1 MEQGNKITSG
11 SRKFALKGLS
21 CSSCAAGIEAALR
34 QQPQI
39 NAVQINFNQASL
51 KVESDLPDSELLPLL
66 QRIGENV
73 ETGLVVSHW
82 GQGAAPQESRGEWVQ
97 WVKLGVGSLLLVAG
111 FLLSAAQPDSSIAIA
126 CYLIS
131 YLLVGGSV
139 LLAAARNLRQKFWFD
154 ENLLMTI
161 ATVGALIIGEYP
173 EAVAVMLFYLIG
185 EILQGRAVDRS
196 RRAIGRLIDIRPE
209 TANLLEGGQVR
220 EVRPQDVEVD
230 ATIVIRPGE
239 RVPLDGEVVE
249 GESLLDTSALTGE
262 SVPRRMA
269 AGDELLAGMING
281 EGVLRARV
289 IREFEKSTLA
299 RILELVEHASEN
311 KAGTE
316 RFITRFARI
325 YTPFVVAAAIL
336 IAVLPPLFFFASW
349 SDWFYR
355 SLIFLVVSCPCAL
368 LVSIPLGFFGG
379 IGRASHQGILV
390 KGGNYLEALARTG
403 TVVFDK
409 TGTLTRGVFE
419 VTAVNPAPGW
429 EKDGLLELA
438 ALAET
443 HSNHPVG
450 KSIRSACNNSFDVE
464 RLQESREL
472 TGLGVVATIDDRQVL
487 VGNRRLL
494 LDKGIEVDPAP
505 GSGTAVHL
513 AVDGQYAGYLIIAD
527 VVRDDAKETVDRL
540 RKLGVKHMVMLS
552 GDREAA
558 VREVAESL
566 NLDASYAELLPDQKL
581 EKVEELLNASHQGKM
596 AVVGDGIND
605 APILARSDVGV
616 AMGGLGSDAAIEAA
630 DVVLMTDEPAKLAT
644 AIETARLTERIVW
657 QNIIMAFT
665 AKGIVLLLGVFGLAS
680 MWQAIFADVGVA
692 LLAVMNSIRI
702 VR

>member
-1 MEQGNKITSG
+1 MEQGDTLTAK
-11 SRKFALKGLS
+11 SRKFALTGLT
-21 CSSCAAGIEAALR
+21 CTSCAAAIETTLR
-34 QQPQI
+34 QQPRI
-39 NAVQINFNQASL
+39 DAVRINFNQASL
-51 KVESDLPDSELLPLL
+51 RVESELPTAELLPLL
-66 QRIGENV
+66 QRIGESV
-73 ETGLVVSHW
+73 ETGLVVSPW
-82 GQGAAPQESRGEWVQ
+82 GEKPAALASREWLQ
-97 WVKLGVGSLLLVAG
+97 WAKLGLGSLLLLAG
-111 FLLSAAQPDSSIAIA
+111 FLIARDAPASVPAIG
-126 CYLIS
+126 CYLVS
-131 YLLVGGSV
+131 YLLVGGTV
-139 LLAAARNLRQKFWFD
+139 ILAALRNLRNRFWFD

-196 RRAIGRLIDIRPE
+196 RRAIGALIDIRPDS
-209 TANLLEGGQVR
+209 ANLLEDGQVR
-220 EVRPQDVEVD
+220 SVAPQQVGIG
-230 ATIVIRPGE
+230 ARIVVRPGE
-239 RVPLDGEVVE
+239 RVPLDGAIID
-249 GESLLDTSALTGE
+249 GTSLLDTSALTGE
-262 SVPRRMA
+262 AVPRRMV
-269 AGDELLAGMING
+269 AGDTLLAGMING
-281 EGVLRARV
+281 EGVLTVRV
-289 IREFEKSTLA
+289 DREYAQSTLA
-299 RILELVEHASEN
+299 RILDLVEHASEN

-325 YTPFVVAAAIL
+325 YTPLVVAAALL
-336 IAVLPPLFFFASW
+336 IAVLPPLVFGGGW

-390 KGGNYLEALARTG
+390 KGGNHLETLARTE

-419 VTAVNPAPGW
+419 VRTIAPAPAW
-429 EKDGLLELA
+429 QRRELLELA

-450 KSIRSACNNSFDVE
+450 QSIRTACACDLDPD

-472 TGLGVVATIDDRQVL
+472 PGLGIVATIDARRVL
-487 VGNRRLL
+487 VGNHRLL
-494 LDKGIEVDPAP
+494 MREGIEVAAVT

-513 AVDGQYAGYLIIAD
+513 AVDGVYAGYLLIAD
-527 VVRDDAKETVDRL
+527 VVRDDALETVARL
-540 RKLGVKHMVMLS
+540 RKLGVRRMVMLS

-558 VREVAESL
+558 VREVAQQL
-566 NLDASYAELLPDQKL
+566 GLDEYHAELLPDQKL
-581 EKVEELLNASHQGKM
+581 AKVEELLAEQHRGRLL
-596 AVVGDGIND
+596 VVGDGIND

-657 QNIIMAFT
+657 QNIALAFT
-665 AKGIVLLLGVFGLAS
+665 AKGAVLLLGLFGLATI
-680 MWQAIFADVGVA
+680 WQAIFADVGVA
-692 LLAVMNSIRI
+692 LLAVLNAIRI

>member
-1 MEQGNKITSG
+1 VEQGDTLTAK
-11 SRKFALKGLS
+11 SRKFALTGLT
-21 CSSCAAGIEAALR
+21 CTSCAAAIETTLR
-34 QQPQI
+34 QQPRI
-39 NAVQINFNQASL
+39 DAVRINFNQASL
-51 KVESDLPDSELLPLL
+51 RVESELPTAELLPLL
-66 QRIGENV
+66 QRIGESV
-73 ETGLVVSHW
+73 ETGLVVSPW
-82 GQGAAPQESRGEWVQ
+82 GEKPAALASREWLQ
-97 WVKLGVGSLLLVAG
+97 WAKLGLGSLLLLAG
-111 FLLSAAQPDSSIAIA
+111 FLIARDAPASVPAIG
-126 CYLIS
+126 CYLVS
-131 YLLVGGSV
+131 YLLVGGTV
-139 LLAAARNLRQKFWFD
+139 ILAALRNLRNRFWFD

-196 RRAIGRLIDIRPE
+196 RRAIGALLDIRPDS
-209 TANLLEGGQVR
+209 ANLLEDGQVR
-220 EVRPQDVEVD
+220 SVAPQQVGIG
-230 ATIVIRPGE
+230 ARIVVRPGE
-239 RVPLDGEVVE
+239 RVPLDGAIID
-249 GESLLDTSALTGE
+249 GTSLLDTSALTGE
-262 SVPRRMA
+262 AVPRRMV
-269 AGDELLAGMING
+269 AGDTLLAGMING
-281 EGVLRARV
+281 EGVLTVRV
-289 IREFEKSTLA
+289 DREYAQSTLA
-299 RILELVEHASEN
+299 RILDLVEHASEN

-325 YTPFVVAAAIL
+325 YTPLVVAAALL
-336 IAVLPPLFFFASW
+336 IAVLPPLVFGGGW

-390 KGGNYLEALARTG
+390 KGGNHLETLARTE

-419 VTAVNPAPGW
+419 VRTIAPAPAW
-429 EKDGLLELA
+429 QRRELLELA

-450 KSIRSACNNSFDVE
+450 QSIRTACACDLDPD

-472 TGLGVVATIDDRQVL
+472 PGLGIVATIDARRVL
-487 VGNRRLL
+487 VGNHRLL
-494 LDKGIEVDPAP
+494 MREGIEVAAVT

-513 AVDGQYAGYLIIAD
+513 AVDGVYAGYLLIAD
-527 VVRDDAKETVDRL
+527 VVRDDALETVARL
-540 RKLGVKHMVMLS
+540 RKLGVKRMVMLS

-558 VREVAESL
+558 VREVAQQL
-566 NLDASYAELLPDQKL
+566 GLDEYHAELLPDQKL
-581 EKVEELLNASHQGKM
+581 AKVEELLAEQRRGRLL
-596 AVVGDGIND
+596 VVGDGIND

-657 QNIIMAFT
+657 QNIALAFT
-665 AKGIVLLLGVFGLAS
+665 AKGAVLLLGLFGLATI
-680 MWQAIFADVGVA
+680 WQAIFADVGVA
-692 LLAVMNSIRI
+692 LLAVLNAIRI

>member
-1 MEQGNKITSG
+1 VEQGDTLTAK
-11 SRKFALKGLS
+11 SRKFALTGLT
-21 CSSCAAGIEAALR
+21 CTSCAAAIETTLR
-34 QQPQI
+34 QQPRI
-39 NAVQINFNQASL
+39 DAVRINFNQASL
-51 KVESDLPDSELLPLL
+51 RVESELPTAELLPLL
-66 QRIGENV
+66 QRIGESV
-73 ETGLVVSHW
+73 ETGLVVSPW
-82 GQGAAPQESRGEWVQ
+82 GEKPAALASREWLQ
-97 WVKLGVGSLLLVAG
+97 WAKLGLGSLLLLAG
-111 FLLSAAQPDSSIAIA
+111 FLIARDAPASVPAIG
-126 CYLIS
+126 CYLVS
-131 YLLVGGSV
+131 YLLVGGTV
-139 LLAAARNLRQKFWFD
+139 ILAALRNLRNRFWFD

-196 RRAIGRLIDIRPE
+196 RRAIGALIDIRPDS
-209 TANLLEGGQVR
+209 ANLLEDGQVR
-220 EVRPQDVEVD
+220 SVAPQQVGIG
-230 ATIVIRPGE
+230 ARIVVRPGE
-239 RVPLDGEVVE
+239 RVPLDGAIID
-249 GESLLDTSALTGE
+249 GTSLLDTSALTGE
-262 SVPRRMA
+262 AVPRRMV
-269 AGDELLAGMING
+269 AGDTLLAGMING
-281 EGVLRARV
+281 EGVLTVRV
-289 IREFEKSTLA
+289 DREYAQSTLA
-299 RILELVEHASEN
+299 RILDLVEHASDN

-325 YTPFVVAAAIL
+325 YTPLVVAAALL
-336 IAVLPPLFFFASW
+336 IAVLPPLVFGGGW

-390 KGGNYLEALARTG
+390 KGGNHLETLARTE

-419 VTAVNPAPGW
+419 VRSIAPAPAW
-429 EKDGLLELA
+429 QRRELLELA

-450 KSIRSACNNSFDVE
+450 QSIRTACACDLDPD

-472 TGLGVVATIDDRQVL
+472 PGLGIVATIDARRVL
-487 VGNRRLL
+487 VGNHRLL
-494 LDKGIEVDPAP
+494 MREGIEVAAVT

-513 AVDGQYAGYLIIAD
+513 AVDGVYAGYLLIAD
-527 VVRDDAKETVDRL
+527 VVRDDALETVARL
-540 RKLGVKHMVMLS
+540 RKLGVRRMVMLS

-558 VREVAESL
+558 VREVAQQL
-566 NLDASYAELLPDQKL
+566 GLDEYHAELLPDQKL
-581 EKVEELLNASHQGKM
+581 AKVEELLAEQHRGRLL
-596 AVVGDGIND
+596 VVGDGIND

-657 QNIIMAFT
+657 QNIALAFT
-665 AKGIVLLLGVFGLAS
+665 AKGAVLLLGLFGLATI
-680 MWQAIFADVGVA
+680 WQAIFADVGVA
-692 LLAVMNSIRI
+692 LLAVLNAIRI

>member
-1 MEQGNKITSG
+1 MEQGDTLTAK
-11 SRKFALKGLS
+11 SRKFALTGLT
-21 CSSCAAGIEAALR
+21 CTSCAAAIETTLR
-34 QQPQI
+34 QQPRI
-39 NAVQINFNQASL
+39 DAVQINFNQASL
-51 KVESDLPDSELLPLL
+51 RVESELPTAELLPLL
-66 QRIGENV
+66 QRIGESV
-73 ETGLVVSHW
+73 ETGLVVSPW
-82 GQGAAPQESRGEWVQ
+82 GEKPAALASREWLQ
-97 WVKLGVGSLLLVAG
+97 WAKLGLGSLLLLAG
-111 FLLSAAQPDSSIAIA
+111 FLIARDAPASVPAIG
-126 CYLIS
+126 CYLVS
-131 YLLVGGSV
+131 YLLVGGTV
-139 LLAAARNLRQKFWFD
+139 ILAALRNLRNRFWFD

-196 RRAIGRLIDIRPE
+196 RRAIGALIDIRPDS
-209 TANLLEGGQVR
+209 ANLLEDGQVR
-220 EVRPQDVEVD
+220 SVAPQQVGIG
-230 ATIVIRPGE
+230 ARIVVRPGE
-239 RVPLDGEVVE
+239 RVPLDGAIID
-249 GESLLDTSALTGE
+249 GTSLLDTSALTGE
-262 SVPRRMA
+262 AVPRRMV
-269 AGDELLAGMING
+269 AGDTLLAGMING
-281 EGVLRARV
+281 EGVLTVRV
-289 IREFEKSTLA
+289 DREYAQSTLA
-299 RILELVEHASEN
+299 RILDLVEHASDN

-325 YTPFVVAAAIL
+325 YTPLVVAAALL
-336 IAVLPPLFFFASW
+336 IAVLPPLVFGGGW

-390 KGGNYLEALARTG
+390 KGGNHLETLARTE

-419 VTAVNPAPGW
+419 VRTIAPAPAW
-429 EKDGLLELA
+429 QRRELLELA

-450 KSIRSACNNSFDVE
+450 QSIRTACACDLDPD

-472 TGLGVVATIDDRQVL
+472 PGLGIVATIDARRVL
-487 VGNRRLL
+487 VGNHRLL
-494 LDKGIEVDPAP
+494 MREGIEVAAVT

-513 AVDGQYAGYLIIAD
+513 AVDGVYAGYLLIAD
-527 VVRDDAKETVDRL
+527 VVRDDALETVARL
-540 RKLGVKHMVMLS
+540 RKLGVRRMVMLS

-558 VREVAESL
+558 VREVAQQL
-566 NLDASYAELLPDQKL
+566 GLDEYHAELLPDQKL
-581 EKVEELLNASHQGKM
+581 AKVEELLAEQHRGRLL
-596 AVVGDGIND
+596 VVGDGIND

-657 QNIIMAFT
+657 QNIALAFT
-665 AKGIVLLLGVFGLAS
+665 AKGAVLLLGLFGLATI
-680 MWQAIFADVGVA
+680 WQAIFADVGVA
-692 LLAVMNSIRI
+692 LLAVLNAIRI

>member
-1 MEQGNKITSG
+1 VEQGDTLTAK
-11 SRKFALKGLS
+11 SRKFALTGLT
-21 CSSCAAGIEAALR
+21 CTSCAAAIETTLR
-34 QQPQI
+34 QQPRI
-39 NAVQINFNQASL
+39 DAVRINFNQASL
-51 KVESDLPDSELLPLL
+51 RVESELPTAELLPLL
-66 QRIGENV
+66 QRIGESV
-73 ETGLVVSHW
+73 ETGLVVSPW
-82 GQGAAPQESRGEWVQ
+82 GEKPAALASREWLQ
-97 WVKLGVGSLLLVAG
+97 WAKLGLGSLLLLAG
-111 FLLSAAQPDSSIAIA
+111 FLIARDAPASVPAIG
-126 CYLIS
+126 CYLVS
-131 YLLVGGSV
+131 YLLVGGTV
-139 LLAAARNLRQKFWFD
+139 ILAALRNLRNRFWFD

-196 RRAIGRLIDIRPE
+196 RRAIGALIDIRPDS
-209 TANLLEGGQVR
+209 ANLLEDGQVR
-220 EVRPQDVEVD
+220 SVAPQQVGIG
-230 ATIVIRPGE
+230 ARIVVRPGE
-239 RVPLDGEVVE
+239 RVPLDGAIID
-249 GESLLDTSALTGE
+249 GTSLLDTSALTGE
-262 SVPRRMA
+262 AVPRRMV
-269 AGDELLAGMING
+269 AGDTLLAGMING
-281 EGVLRARV
+281 EGVLTVRVAR
-289 IREFEKSTLA
+289 EYAQSTLA
-299 RILELVEHASEN
+299 RILDLVEHASDN

-325 YTPFVVAAAIL
+325 YTPLVVAAALL
-336 IAVLPPLFFFASW
+336 IAVLPPLVFGGGW

-390 KGGNYLEALARTG
+390 KGGNHLETLARTE

-419 VTAVNPAPGW
+419 VRTIAPAPAW
-429 EKDGLLELA
+429 QRRELLELA

-450 KSIRSACNNSFDVE
+450 QSIRTACACDLDPD

-472 TGLGVVATIDDRQVL
+472 PGLGIVATIDARRVL
-487 VGNRRLL
+487 VGNHRLL
-494 LDKGIEVDPAP
+494 MREGIEVAAVT

-513 AVDGQYAGYLIIAD
+513 AVDGVYAGYLLIAD
-527 VVRDDAKETVDRL
+527 VVRDDALETVARL
-540 RKLGVKHMVMLS
+540 RKLGVRRMVMLS

-558 VREVAESL
+558 VREVAQQL
-566 NLDASYAELLPDQKL
+566 GLDEYHAELLPDQKL
-581 EKVEELLNASHQGKM
+581 AKVEELLAEQHRGRLL
-596 AVVGDGIND
+596 VVGDGIND

-657 QNIIMAFT
+657 QNIALAFT
-665 AKGIVLLLGVFGLAS
+665 AKGAVLLLGLFGLATI
-680 MWQAIFADVGVA
+680 WQAIFADVGVA
-692 LLAVMNSIRI
+692 LLAVLNAIRI

>member
-1 MEQGNKITSG
+1 MEQGDTLTAK
-11 SRKFALKGLS
+11 SRKFALTGLT
-21 CSSCAAGIEAALR
+21 CTSCAAAIETTLR
-34 QQPQI
+34 QQPRI
-39 NAVQINFNQASL
+39 DAVRINFNQASL
-51 KVESDLPDSELLPLL
+51 RVESELPTAELLPLL
-66 QRIGENV
+66 QRIGESV
-73 ETGLVVSHW
+73 ETGLVVSPW
-82 GQGAAPQESRGEWVQ
+82 GEKPAALASREWLQ
-97 WVKLGVGSLLLVAG
+97 WAKLGLGSLLLLAG
-111 FLLSAAQPDSSIAIA
+111 FLIARDAPDSVPAIG
-126 CYLIS
+126 CYLVS
-131 YLLVGGSV
+131 YLLVGGTV
-139 LLAAARNLRQKFWFD
+139 ILAALRNLRNRFWFD

-196 RRAIGRLIDIRPE
+196 RRAIGALLDIRPDS
-209 TANLLEGGQVR
+209 ANLLEDGQVR
-220 EVRPQDVEVD
+220 SVAPQQVGIG
-230 ATIVIRPGE
+230 ARIVVRPGE
-239 RVPLDGEVVE
+239 RVPLDGAIID
-249 GESLLDTSALTGE
+249 GTSLLDTSALTGE
-262 SVPRRMA
+262 AVPRRMV
-269 AGDELLAGMING
+269 AGDALLAGMING
-281 EGVLRARV
+281 EGVLTVRV
-289 IREFEKSTLA
+289 DREYAQSTLA
-299 RILELVEHASEN
+299 RILDLVEHASEN

-325 YTPFVVAAAIL
+325 YTPLVVAAALL
-336 IAVLPPLFFFASW
+336 IAVLPPLVFGGGW

-390 KGGNYLEALARTG
+390 KGGNHLETLARTE

-419 VTAVNPAPGW
+419 VRTIAPAPAW
-429 EKDGLLELA
+429 QRRELLELA

-450 KSIRSACNNSFDVE
+450 QSIRTACACDLDPD

-472 TGLGVVATIDDRQVL
+472 PGLGIVATIDARRVL
-487 VGNRRLL
+487 VGNHRLL
-494 LDKGIEVDPAP
+494 MREGIEVAAVT

-513 AVDGQYAGYLIIAD
+513 AVDGVYAGYLLIAD
-527 VVRDDAKETVDRL
+527 VVRDDALETVARL
-540 RKLGVKHMVMLS
+540 RKLGVRRMVMLS

-558 VREVAESL
+558 VREVAQQL
-566 NLDASYAELLPDQKL
+566 GLDEYHAELLPDQKL
-581 EKVEELLNASHQGKM
+581 AKVEELLAEQHRGRLL
-596 AVVGDGIND
+596 VVGDGIND

-657 QNIIMAFT
+657 QNIALAFT
-665 AKGIVLLLGVFGLAS
+665 AKGAVLLLGLFGLATI
-680 MWQAIFADVGVA
+680 WQAIFADVGVA
-692 LLAVMNSIRI
+692 LLAVLNAIRI

>member
-1 MEQGNKITSG
+1 MEQGDTLTAK
-11 SRKFALKGLS
+11 SRKFALTGLT
-21 CSSCAAGIEAALR
+21 CTSCAAAIETTLR
-34 QQPQI
+34 QQPRI
-39 NAVQINFNQASL
+39 DAVRINFNQASL
-51 KVESDLPDSELLPLL
+51 RVESELPTAELLPLL
-66 QRIGENV
+66 QRIGESV
-73 ETGLVVSHW
+73 ETGLVVSPW
-82 GQGAAPQESRGEWVQ
+82 GEKPAALASREWLQ
-97 WVKLGVGSLLLVAG
+97 WAKLGLGSLLLLAG
-111 FLLSAAQPDSSIAIA
+111 FLIARDAPASVPAIG
-126 CYLIS
+126 CYLVS
-131 YLLVGGSV
+131 YLLVGGTV
-139 LLAAARNLRQKFWFD
+139 ILAALRNLRNRFWFD

-196 RRAIGRLIDIRPE
+196 RRAIGALIDIRPDS
-209 TANLLEGGQVR
+209 ANLLEDGQVR
-220 EVRPQDVEVD
+220 SVAPQQVGIG
-230 ATIVIRPGE
+230 ARIVVRPGE
-239 RVPLDGEVVE
+239 RVPLDGAIID
-249 GESLLDTSALTGE
+249 GTSLLDTSALTGE
-262 SVPRRMA
+262 AVPRRMV
-269 AGDELLAGMING
+269 AGDTLLAGMING
-281 EGVLRARV
+281 EGVLTVRV
-289 IREFEKSTLA
+289 DREYAQSTLA
-299 RILELVEHASEN
+299 RILDLVEHASDN

-325 YTPFVVAAAIL
+325 YTPLVVAAALL
-336 IAVLPPLFFFASW
+336 IAVLPPLVFGGGW

-390 KGGNYLEALARTG
+390 KGGNHLETLARTE

-419 VTAVNPAPGW
+419 VRTIAPAPAW
-429 EKDGLLELA
+429 QRRELLELA

-450 KSIRSACNNSFDVE
+450 QSIRTACACDLDPD

-472 TGLGVVATIDDRQVL
+472 PGLGIVATIDARRVL
-487 VGNRRLL
+487 VGNHRLL
-494 LDKGIEVDPAP
+494 MREGIEVAAVT

-513 AVDGQYAGYLIIAD
+513 AVDGVYAGYLLIAD
-527 VVRDDAKETVDRL
+527 VVRDDALETVARL
-540 RKLGVKHMVMLS
+540 RKLGVRRMVMLS

-558 VREVAESL
+558 VREVAQQL
-566 NLDASYAELLPDQKL
+566 GLDEYHAELLPDQKL
-581 EKVEELLNASHQGKM
+581 AKVEELLAEQHRGRLL
-596 AVVGDGIND
+596 VVGDGIND

-657 QNIIMAFT
+657 QNIALAFT
-665 AKGIVLLLGVFGLAS
+665 AKGAVLLLGLFGLATI
-680 MWQAIFADVGVA
+680 WQAIFADVGVA
-692 LLAVMNSIRI
+692 LLAVLNAIRI

>member
-1 MEQGNKITSG
+1 MEQGDTLTAK
-11 SRKFALKGLS
+11 SRKFALTGLT
-21 CSSCAAGIEAALR
+21 CTSCAAAIETTLR
-34 QQPQI
+34 QQPRI
-39 NAVQINFNQASL
+39 DAVRINFNQASL
-51 KVESDLPDSELLPLL
+51 RVESELPTAELLPLL
-66 QRIGENV
+66 QRIGESV
-73 ETGLVVSHW
+73 ETGLVVSPW
-82 GQGAAPQESRGEWVQ
+82 GEKPAALESREWLQ
-97 WVKLGVGSLLLVAG
+97 WVKLGLGSLLLLAG
-111 FLLSAAQPDSSIAIA
+111 FLIARDAPASVPAIG
-126 CYLIS
+126 CYLVS
-131 YLLVGGSV
+131 YLLVGGTV
-139 LLAAARNLRQKFWFD
+139 ILAALRNLRNRFWFD

-196 RRAIGRLIDIRPE
+196 RRAIGALLDIRPDS
-209 TANLLEGGQVR
+209 ANLLEDGQVR
-220 EVRPQDVEVD
+220 SVAPQQVGIG
-230 ATIVIRPGE
+230 ARIVVRPGE
-239 RVPLDGEVVE
+239 RVPLDGAIID
-249 GESLLDTSALTGE
+249 GTSLLDTSALTGE
-262 SVPRRMA
+262 AVPRRMV
-269 AGDELLAGMING
+269 AGDALLAGMING
-281 EGVLRARV
+281 EGVLTVRV
-289 IREFEKSTLA
+289 DREYAQSTLA
-299 RILELVEHASEN
+299 RILDLVEHASDN

-325 YTPFVVAAAIL
+325 YTPLVVAAALL
-336 IAVLPPLFFFASW
+336 IAVLPPLVFGGGW

-390 KGGNYLEALARTG
+390 KGGNHLETLARTE

-419 VTAVNPAPGW
+419 VRTIAPAPAW
-429 EKDGLLELA
+429 QRRELLELA

-450 KSIRSACNNSFDVE
+450 QSIRTACACDLDPD

-472 TGLGVVATIDDRQVL
+472 PGLGIVATIDARRVL
-487 VGNRRLL
+487 VGNHRLL
-494 LDKGIEVDPAP
+494 MREGIEVAAVT

-513 AVDGQYAGYLIIAD
+513 AVDGVYAGYLLIAD
-527 VVRDDAKETVDRL
+527 VVRDDALETVARL
-540 RKLGVKHMVMLS
+540 RKLGVRRMVMLS

-558 VREVAESL
+558 VREVAQQL
-566 NLDASYAELLPDQKL
+566 GLDEYHAELLPDQKL
-581 EKVEELLNASHQGKM
+581 AKVEELLAEQHRGRLL
-596 AVVGDGIND
+596 VVGDGIND

-657 QNIIMAFT
+657 QNIALAFT
-665 AKGIVLLLGVFGLAS
+665 AKGAVLLLGLFGLATI
-680 MWQAIFADVGVA
+680 WQAIFADVGVA
-692 LLAVMNSIRI
+692 LLAVLNAIRI